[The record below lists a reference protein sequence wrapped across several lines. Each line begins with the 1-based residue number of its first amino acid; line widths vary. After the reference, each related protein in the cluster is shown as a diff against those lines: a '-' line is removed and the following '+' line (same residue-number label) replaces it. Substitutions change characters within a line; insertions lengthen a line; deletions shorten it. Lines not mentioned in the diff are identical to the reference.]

1 MGLAEKRPDTAWA
14 VVDSQTAAPSAS
26 SEGII
31 MLMQPASGEELKA
44 VIGYLRQGRM
54 VLILLEQVPLTQT
67 RRMVDFLGGAAYGL
81 NCQLQRV
88 ARNLYL
94 LLPAQIQF
102 TDETATD

>member
-44 VIGYLRQGRM
+44 VTDYLRQGRM
-54 VLILLEQVPLTQT
+54 VLVLLEQVPLAQT
-67 RRMVDFLGGAAYGL
+67 RRMVDFLCGASYGL

>member
-14 VVDSQTAAPSAS
+14 VIDSQTATPPAS
-26 SEGII
+26 SESTL

-44 VIGYLRQGRM
+44 VISYLRQGYM
-54 VLILLEQVPLTQT
+54 VLVLLEQVPLAQT

-81 NCQLQRV
+81 NCQLQRA